1 MLNLLKKSKTWALN
15 IITVVLTLNRRL
27 DIINL
32 LKECNTWALSIITLV
47 FTFVPETIFGK
58 CKILSNASDEQNL
71 VLTRVLAFIAVLVSV
86 IILDTLYL
94 LCRRSIHI
102 KGKNYSINIKYGDL
116 FKMRDCKKVIPFD
129 ECFTT
134 SVGDSP
140 SNINPDSICGQ
151 YLKENPIQDMQ
162 ILIDNAQL
170 KSAKSKS
177 KYQNKER
184 YDSGKLVPNGDYLL
198 MAFAKLD
205 KDGLGRL
212 SRDEFLDCLST
223 LWKEI
228 DKYYGQKDVCIPVL
242 GSGVTRMDGTSLT
255 QQELLDIIIGSY
267 RLSAHKMKS
276 PCQLHIVCKKRD
288 DFYLN
293 KIGENM

>member
-1 MLNLLKKSKTWALN
+1 MLKFLKKS
-15 IITVVLTLNRRL
+15 
-27 DIINL
+27 
-32 LKECNTWALSIITLV
+32 NTWALSIITVV

-58 CKILSNASDEQNL
+58 CKLLLNASDEANV
-71 VLTRVLAFIAVLVSV
+71 VLTRVLAFIAVLVLSIV
-86 IILDTLYL
+86 INALYL
-94 LCRRSIHI
+94 LCRRSIRI
-102 KGKNYSINIKYGDL
+102 EGNNYSIQIEYGDL
-116 FKMRDCKKVIPFD
+116 LKMGDCKKVIPFD

-134 SVGDSP
+134 NVGDSP

-151 YLKENPIQDMQ
+151 YLEENPIQDMQ
-162 ILIDNAQL
+162 TLIDNTQL
-170 KSAKSKS
+170 KPARSKS

-184 YDSGKLVPNGDYLL
+184 YDSGKLVPNGEYLL

-212 SRDEFLDCLST
+212 SRDEFLDCLSM

-242 GSGVTRMDGTSLT
+242 GSGVTRMDGASLT

-276 PCQLHIVCKKRD
+276 PCKLHIVCKKRD
-288 DFYLN
+288 DFSLN

>member
-1 MLNLLKKSKTWALN
+1 MLKFLKKSS
-15 IITVVLTLNRRL
+15 I
-27 DIINL
+27 
-32 LKECNTWALSIITLV
+32 WALSAITAI
-47 FTFVPETIFGK
+47 FTFVPETIFEK
-58 CKILSNASDEQNL
+58 YKLLSNVSDEVNV
-71 VLTRVLAFIAVLVSV
+71 VLTRVLVFIAVLVLS
-86 IILDTLYL
+86 IIINAIYL
-94 LCRRSIHI
+94 LCRRSVRI
-102 KGKNYSINIKYGDL
+102 KGNNYSIQIKYGNL
-116 FKMRDCKKVIPFD
+116 FKMRNCKKVIPFD

-151 YLKENPIQDMQ
+151 YLEENPIQDMQ

-170 KSAKSKS
+170 KPAKSKS

-205 KDGLGRL
+205 KDGLGEL
-212 SRDEFLDCLST
+212 SRDEFLNCLST

-228 DKYYGQKDVCIPVL
+228 NKYYGQKDVCIPIL
-242 GSGVTRMDGTSLT
+242 GSGVTRGEIASLT

-267 RLSAHKMKS
+267 KLSAHKIKL
-276 PCQLHIVCKKRD
+276 PRKLRIVYKERYS
-288 DFYLN
+288 FSLN
-293 KIGENM
+293 KIGESL

>member
-1 MLNLLKKSKTWALN
+1 MLKFLKKS
-15 IITVVLTLNRRL
+15 
-27 DIINL
+27 
-32 LKECNTWALSIITLV
+32 NTWALSIITIV

-58 CKILSNASDEQNL
+58 CKLLLNASDEANV
-71 VLTRVLAFIAVLVSV
+71 VLTRVLAFIAMLVIS
-86 IILDTLYL
+86 IIINALYL
-94 LCRRSIHI
+94 LCRRSIRI
-102 KGKNYSINIKYGDL
+102 KGNNYSIQIKYGDL
-116 FKMRDCKKVIPFD
+116 LKMRACKKVIPFD

-134 SVGDSP
+134 SVGYSP
-140 SNINPDSICGQ
+140 SDINPDSICGQ
-151 YLKENPIQDMQ
+151 YLEANPIQDMQ
-162 ILIDNAQL
+162 SLIDNAQL

-205 KDGLGRL
+205 KDGLGRFF
-212 SRDEFLDCLST
+212 SRDEFLDCLSM
-223 LWKEI
+223 LWEEI

-267 RLSAHKMKS
+267 RLSAHKIKY

-288 DFYLN
+288 DFSLN